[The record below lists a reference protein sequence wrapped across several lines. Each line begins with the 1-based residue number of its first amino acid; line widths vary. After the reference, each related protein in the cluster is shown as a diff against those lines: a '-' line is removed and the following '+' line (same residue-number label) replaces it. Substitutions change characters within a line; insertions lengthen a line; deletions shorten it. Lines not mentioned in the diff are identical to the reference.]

1 MDRSDFGV
9 LVGHYKRGRLSR
21 RELIFWLA
29 ALAVAPRVSAQSA
42 SSFEGAEM
50 NWDVK
55 YFPGYWAGRRLAYPD
70 VPKKHPKFAQ
80 SIVVGN
86 LIFVSGCTGQDV
98 ITGSPAPESVED
110 QVRVALENARLAM
123 ETAGSSME
131 NIVKTFFLVR
141 SLDDYPQ
148 IRKTET
154 EYYLEHAPYLVKTP
168 PAATLMVVPSLAR
181 PEFQVEYEIIGV
193 VDRNA
198 PEWGV
203 KYYPEYWGGR
213 ELAYP
218 HVPIEHAKFA
228 RTQVV
233 GDLVILSG
241 CQALDHDS
249 VRVETMDFCEQ
260 TRIVLEKLRTGMEET
275 GGSMSS
281 LLKTTVFLKD
291 PNHVQQYREVERA
304 YFQQHAPDLA
314 NNPPAS
320 TVVIVSELPRPEFLI
335 EVEAFG
341 VVDKQAPNWVR
352 KHYPGNEA
360 VASGV
365 SAGNL
370 LFLSGCDGSNPETNE
385 VETDSVEQQIILA
398 LDKVKAG
405 LEGGGSSMDKV
416 VKTLMMLRYLEDY
429 PKMRKTELEYY
440 EKHAPR
446 LVSDPPVSTFVQL
459 PHITSPK
466 ALFQIDVTAVL

>member
-1 MDRSDFGV
+1 
-9 LVGHYKRGRLSR
+9 
-21 RELIFWLA
+21 
-29 ALAVAPRVSAQSA
+29 
-42 SSFEGAEM
+42 M

-55 YFPGYWAGRRLAYPD
+55 YFPGYWAGKRLAHPN
-70 VPKKHPKFAQ
+70 VPKEHPKFAQ

-86 LIFVSGCTGQDV
+86 LIFVSGCTGQNT

-123 ETAGSSME
+123 ETAGSFME
-131 NIVKTFFLVR
+131 NIVKTFFLIR

-148 IRKTET
+148 VRKTET
-154 EYYLEHAPYLVKTP
+154 EYYLEHAPYLVEHP

-181 PEFQVEYEIIGV
+181 LEFQVEYEVIGV

-198 PEWGV
+198 PEWDV
-203 KYYPEYWGGR
+203 KYYPEYWGGK

-218 HVPIEHAKFA
+218 DVPIDHAKFA
-228 RTQVV
+228 RAQVV

-249 VRVETMDFCEQ
+249 VRVETADFKEQ
-260 TRIVLEKLRTGMEET
+260 THIVLEKIRVGMEET

-281 LLKTTVFLKD
+281 LVKTNVFLKD
-291 PNHVQQYREVERA
+291 LNNLQQYREVERA
-304 YFQQHAPDLA
+304 YFQKHAPDFA
-314 NNPPAS
+314 KNPPAS
-320 TVVIVSELPRPEFLI
+320 TVVIVSELPRPEFLV

-341 VVDKQAPNWVR
+341 VANKRARDWATKY
-352 KHYPGNEA
+352 YPGNINA
-360 VASGV
+360 ASGV
-365 SAGNL
+365 SVGNL
-370 LFLSGCDGSNPETNE
+370 FFLSGCDGSNPETDA
-385 VETDSVEQQIILA
+385 VETDVVEQQIILA

-416 VKTLMMLRYLEDY
+416 VKTLMMLRHLEDY

-446 LVSDPPVSTFVQL
+446 LVSNPPVSTFVQL
-459 PHITSPK
+459 PSITSPK